1 MTSSCGKTIGA
12 SSLEQRG
19 ELLKRATSVWRNQR
33 DIAWDLA
40 RPPSR
45 DPEGGALLSV
55 VQQTAAKHLLSRWEG
70 QTYHIRVEREQCS
83 GMKKVLS
90 DEA

>member
-12 SSLEQRG
+12 SNLEQRS

-33 DIAWDLA
+33 GIAWDLA

-45 DPEGGALLSV
+45 DTEGGALLSI
-55 VQQTAAKHLLSRWEG
+55 VQQTAVQASPDR
-70 QTYHIRVEREQCS
+70 RVRRITPEPSANNS
-83 GMKKVLS
+83 GMKKLLS
-90 DEA
+90 GEA